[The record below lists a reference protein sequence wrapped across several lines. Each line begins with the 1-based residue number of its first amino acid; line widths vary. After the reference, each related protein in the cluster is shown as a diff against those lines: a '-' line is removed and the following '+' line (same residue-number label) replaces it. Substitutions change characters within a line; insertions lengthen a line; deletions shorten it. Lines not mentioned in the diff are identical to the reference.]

1 MPSALESGTRQ
12 AHNARVARV
21 RFLAGL
27 GLAVLIWSAGPV
39 GAQLPFTSQK
49 TSGQTVTPA
58 FEGWYRNPD
67 GTFTLSFGYYNRN
80 STEVIEIPVGPA
92 NFVSPGDRNQGQP
105 TEFQPDRQWGVFGV
119 RVPADFGTKEV
130 VWTLTFRGVTYAIP
144 GFLRP
149 NWQIDAL
156 EGEAGSGNTPPGL
169 RFSVDGPEARGPLG
183 LTSPPIAGVVGTAV
197 ALNVWEKDDGKG
209 AMSIA
214 STGRGAAS
222 VVTLAWFRH
231 QGPAAVPF
239 QPATVRVASAGAQ
252 ATTMATF
259 SEAGDYLIRVRATDS
274 SLTAAGH
281 AQCCWTNG
289 FFRVTVTK

>member
-1 MPSALESGTRQ
+1 
-12 AHNARVARV
+12 
-21 RFLAGL
+21 
-27 GLAVLIWSAGPV
+27 
-39 GAQLPFTSQK
+39 
-49 TSGQTVTPA
+49 
-58 FEGWYRNPD
+58 
-67 GTFTLSFGYYNRN
+67 
-80 STEVIEIPVGPA
+80 
-92 NFVSPGDRNQGQP
+92 
-105 TEFQPDRQWGVFGV
+105 VFGV

-169 RFSVDGPEARGPLG
+169 RFSVDGPERAVRLASRHRRSPASSARQ
-183 LTSPPIAGVVGTAV
+183 S

-214 STGRGAAS
+214 STGRGGGIGRDAGVVQAS
-222 VVTLAWFRH
+222 GT
-231 QGPAAVPF
+231 AAVTF

-289 FFRVTVTK
+289 FFRVKVTK